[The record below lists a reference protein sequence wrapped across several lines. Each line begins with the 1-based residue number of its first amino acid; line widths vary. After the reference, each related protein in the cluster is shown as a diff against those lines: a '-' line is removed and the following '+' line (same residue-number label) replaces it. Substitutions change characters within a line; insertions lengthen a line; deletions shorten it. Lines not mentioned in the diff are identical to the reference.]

1 MTEDKN
7 MNATIKSARQHW
19 VHTWA
24 AMPQL
29 AESTD
34 LPRNP
39 FVQEFSKI
47 YIDW

>member
-1 MTEDKN
+1 MIEEQAMDHI
-7 MNATIKSARQHW
+7 IKSESQHW

-34 LPRNP
+34 LPENP
-39 FVQEFSKI
+39 FVQKSSL
-47 YIDW
+47 